1 MNLLTESLPYYI
13 TVNGEDYPL
22 ETNFRVSVR
31 FELLMQDSGID
42 EADKA
47 YIALRMY
54 LKGNQPDDPMAALGG
69 IINFY
74 RCANEAKTTNSGRES
89 GMANG
94 NSPTACMPM
103 YSFEH
108 DGGYIYAAFL
118 AYYGIDLVE
127 VKYLH
132 WWKFRALF
140 TALPQDCEFCKII
153 GYRAMTISKNM
164 SEEQKKFYKKMKR
177 IYALPDNRTAEQKET
192 DFMATLAKII

>member
-1 MNLLTESLPYYI
+1 MKLLTESLPYYI
-13 TVNGEDYPL
+13 TVNGAEYPI

-31 FELLMQDSGID
+31 FELLMQDSEID

-54 LKGNQPDDPMAALGG
+54 LKGNQPDDPLAALGG
-69 IINFY
+69 IIDFY
-74 RCANEAKTTNSGRES
+74 RCANETKTTTSGRES
-89 GMANG
+89 GMAV
-94 NSPTACMPM
+94 

-118 AYYGIDLVE
+118 ACYGIDLTDVR
-127 VKYLH
+127 YLH

-153 GYRAMTISKNM
+153 GYRAMTISKTM

-192 DFMATLAKII
+192 DFMATLAKVI